1 MRNRAFYAL
10 GLLVVLIAGGF
21 IWRLHFLQIQQYDY
35 YATREKNNYTRY
47 VTEEPIRG
55 RILDTKGR
63 VLAYDQTAYNVAV
76 VPALSKNAT
85 TTKENLF
92 KLGAK
97 AEDVEAAFENSKLY
111 PFQPMVVIQDIS
123 ESNRLKVLE
132 VENDDPAIK
141 LVLGSKRVYPY
152 GNWVLLSLAM
162 WNGLQGRSA
171 A

>member
-1 MRNRAFYAL
+1 
-10 GLLVVLIAGGF
+10 
-21 IWRLHFLQIQQYDY
+21 
-35 YATREKNNYTRY
+35 

-123 ESNRLKVLE
+123 ESNR
-132 VENDDPAIK
+132 
-141 LVLGSKRVYPY
+141 
-152 GNWVLLSLAM
+152 
-162 WNGLQGRSA
+162 
-171 A
+171 